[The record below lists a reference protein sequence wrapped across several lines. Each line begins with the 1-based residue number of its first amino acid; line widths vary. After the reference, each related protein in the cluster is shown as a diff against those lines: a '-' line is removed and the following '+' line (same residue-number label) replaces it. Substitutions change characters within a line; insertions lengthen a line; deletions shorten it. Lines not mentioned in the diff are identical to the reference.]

1 MSQGKQN
8 KFLTI
13 YFSVLGVGA
22 LALGYLGW
30 SASSSAEAA
39 EKSYKDKVIELD
51 RLEKASLSRT
61 KENADKKKKLVD
73 EYVTQVQ
80 AMNTSMLAWQV
91 PANETE
97 TGESFQKKLIQAV
110 KTAKEDG
117 LSKQVK
123 VPEKFDFGMEKY
135 LASFPVGTAPRLS
148 AQLDSLI
155 FLVNAA
161 MDAGVSSID
170 SMIRTELAFE
180 SEKPEEPAAP
190 AGNRRPATPPAAG
203 SAAARTAAR
212 NQAAPEKDK
221 PAVDESKVLE
231 RQPLALTITGKNKSV
246 LSLLEALANASP
258 GNMAP
263 HFFVIRT
270 LRVENQLKDGP
281 AKTQTVEIK
290 EEEITL
296 PDGTKKTIK
305 RDAMYLLGNE
315 QVRMSIE
322 LDLIRFVAVPSTP
335 EKPAAR
341 TANAN

>member
-1 MSQGKQN
+1 MSQGKQS

-13 YFSVLGVGA
+13 YFSALGVGA

-30 SASSSAEAA
+30 SASSTAEEAEA
-39 EKSYKDKVIELD
+39 KYKAAVTDLD
-51 RLEKASLSRT
+51 RLEKSPLSRT
-61 KENADKKKKLVD
+61 KENAAKKTDLVKA
-73 EYVTQVQ
+73 YVDQVQ
-80 AMNTSMLAWQV
+80 ALNTSMLAWQV
-91 PANETE
+91 PANEAE

-117 LSKQVK
+117 VSKQVK
-123 VPEKFDFGMEKY
+123 VPEKFDFGMDKY

-170 SMIRTELAFE
+170 SLIRMESAFE
-180 SEKPEEPAAP
+180 TEAPDEPVPTPGKKPVKPAP
-190 AGNRRPATPPAAG
+190 APKPKPGDKKVAV
-203 SAAARTAAR
+203 
-212 NQAAPEKDK
+212 EKDK

-231 RQPLALTITGKNKSV
+231 RQPLALTVTGKNKSV
-246 LSLLEALANASP
+246 LSLLEALANTSP
-258 GNMAP
+258 EEKSP

-281 AKTQTVEIK
+281 AKTQTVELK
-290 EEEITL
+290 EEEITE
-296 PDGTKKTIK
+296 PDGTKKTVK

-315 QVRMSIE
+315 QVRMSLE
-322 LDLIRFVAVPSTP
+322 LDLIRFVAEPAAP
-335 EKPAAR
+335 EKPAVK